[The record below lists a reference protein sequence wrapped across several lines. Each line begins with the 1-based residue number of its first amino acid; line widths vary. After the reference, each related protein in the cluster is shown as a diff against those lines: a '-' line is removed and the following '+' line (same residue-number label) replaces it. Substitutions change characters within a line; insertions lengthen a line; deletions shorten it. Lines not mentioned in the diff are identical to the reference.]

1 METLQQS
8 TTQCSPTQQCEKEL
22 FADYCQQWLT
32 VIRPKVKES
41 SYSIYHSQ
49 VAKHIV
55 PFLGSCCCNT
65 LTDEKVAA
73 FSDFLQENQGLSDKT
88 QKDVLVLLTSILKY
102 AGKFEARYLQLQPIY
117 PRIARKEMRVL
128 SRFEQ
133 GVLIEYLLQDMDRV
147 KFGILL
153 ALMTGMRI
161 GGICALKWEHISIRD
176 EKILVRSTLQRI
188 QQQDDSGISKTKIVI
203 TTPKSQKSIRTIPM
217 SDLAVE
223 LCRKMYCQEQDAYIL
238 TGTTSYMEPRVLQY
252 RLRKYT
258 EACHLEGVHFHT
270 LRHTFATRC
279 MEVGM
284 ETKVLSDILGHANIS
299 ITLDCYVHASFDIKK
314 ENIQRLRAVGL

>member
-1 METLQQS
+1 MEPLRQSMALYPPIQQY
-8 TTQCSPTQQCEKEL
+8 EKVS
-22 FADYCQQWLT
+22 FAEYCQRWLIS
-32 VIRPKVKES
+32 IRPTIKES
-41 SYSIYHSQ
+41 SYSIYCSQ
-49 VAKHIV
+49 ITKHIV
-55 PFLGSCCCNT
+55 PFFSTCCCDT
-65 LTDEKVAA
+65 LTDTEIAA
-73 FSDFLQENQGLSDKT
+73 FSDFLKENQGLSCKT
-88 QKDVLVLLTSILKY
+88 QKDVLVLLASILKY
-102 AGKFEARYLQLQPIY
+102 AGKFDARYLQLQPVY

-128 SRFEQ
+128 SRSEQ
-133 GVLIEYLLQDMDRV
+133 TVFLEYLLQNMDHA
-147 KFGILL
+147 KFGVLL

-161 GGICALKWEHISIRD
+161 GEICALKWEHISLRD

-188 QQQDDSGISKTKIVI
+188 QQQDDSDANKTKIVI

-217 SDLAVE
+217 SELAVK
-223 LCRKMYCQEQDAYIL
+223 LCRKMYCPDPETYIL
-238 TGTTSYMEPRVLQY
+238 TGTKGYMEPRILQY

-258 EACHLEGVHFHT
+258 DACHLEGVHFHT

-314 ENIQRLRAVGL
+314 EHIQKLRAVGL